1 MAEIKPFKGLRF
13 APQAGKTEELVCPPY
28 DIISEEER
36 VAYLERNGNN
46 IIRLELP
53 REGENPYEQ
62 AGKTLQE
69 WLAAGVLAAEEQDSL
84 YIYEEEFTA
93 LGENK
98 KIKGLVCRVGLTPFS
113 AGVVLPHEETLSKA
127 KTDRLNLM
135 KATGCN
141 FSAIYS
147 LYFDQDRTINQRI
160 TALSAGHPD
169 MEFASAD
176 GIIHRVWIVSDPAET
191 TALSAAF
198 VDKKLYIA
206 DGHHR
211 YETALNYK
219 EYLREQGQNVEGHPA
234 SAVMMTLVD
243 MENEG
248 LVVFPT
254 HRVLHGLT
262 DFNREQLLESCKA
275 YFAVEEIA
283 PDQAQARLDT
293 AVAKDEKA
301 FALYTAGK
309 MNLLTLTDN
318 TIMKELLADMSGA
331 YQNLDVSILHVL
343 ILERLLGIDKENM
356 ANQTNLT
363 YMRDAADAIAA
374 VDKGQA
380 DCAFLINPTKVEEI
394 AQVAGAGEK
403 MPQKSTYFYPKL
415 ITGHIV
421 NPLF

>member
-1 MAEIKPFKGLRF
+1 MADIKAFKGLRF
-13 APQAGKTEELVCPPY
+13 APRAGKTEELVCPPY

-36 VAYLERNGNN
+36 VAYLARNGNN

-69 WLAAGVLAAEEQDSL
+69 WLASGILTPEEQESL

-93 LGENK
+93 LGARK
-98 KIKGLVCRVGLTPFS
+98 TIKGLVCRVGLTPFS
-113 AGVVLPHEETLSKA
+113 EGVVLPHEETLSKA

-147 LYFDQDRTINQRI
+147 LYFDEDRSVSQRI
-160 TALSAGHPD
+160 AALSAGKPD

-191 TALSAAF
+191 AALSAAF
-198 VDKKLYIA
+198 ADKKLYIA

-219 EYLREQGQNVEGHPA
+219 EYLREQGQDVDNSPA
-234 SAVMMTLVD
+234 AAVMMTLVD

-254 HRVLHGLT
+254 HRVLHGLAGF
-262 DFNREQLLESCKA
+262 DREQLLASCQA
-275 YFAVEEIA
+275 YFAVEEVA
-283 PDQAQARLDT
+283 PEQAQARLDA
-293 AVAKDEKA
+293 AVANNQKA

-309 MNLLTLTDN
+309 MTLLTLTDN
-318 TIMKELLADMSGA
+318 GIMKELLADMSGA

-343 ILERLLGIDKENM
+343 VLERLLGIDKENM

-363 YMRDAADAIAA
+363 YMRDVADAIAA
-374 VDKGQA
+374 VDKGAA